1 MGRTG
6 LWPVERRTVVTPV
19 TLVRGHEDPGA
30 RVCFRGGCPRRTLS
44 PREAGPRP
52 WVPRGEGRGR
62 KALTIMASCTVR
74 CGSSM
79 SSCMM

>member
-30 RVCFRGGCPRRTLS
+30 RVCLCGMLS

-52 WVPRGEGRGR
+52 WVPRGEGRDR
-62 KALTIMASCTVR
+62 RALTIMASCTVR